1 MFLQHQASGTSEVQ
15 REREENIPVI
25 YYLMTY
31 LKFIVSIYNV
41 IQAIICA
48 WMLIF
53 SPLSNTNVQL
63 SPFFMQLMINFNVF
77 MGL

>member
-1 MFLQHQASGTSEVQ
+1 
-15 REREENIPVI
+15 
-25 YYLMTY
+25 MTY